1 MARHETTRGWHRF
14 RWHREPGVARR
25 YRAGL
30 DPSLDAR
37 VRDELGIIV
46 DRRSDCG

>member
-1 MARHETTRGWHRF
+1 MAQRWHRFGWHRQ
-14 RWHREPGVARR
+14 RGIARR

-37 VRDELGIIV
+37 VRDELAIILE
-46 DRRSDCG
+46 RRAGER